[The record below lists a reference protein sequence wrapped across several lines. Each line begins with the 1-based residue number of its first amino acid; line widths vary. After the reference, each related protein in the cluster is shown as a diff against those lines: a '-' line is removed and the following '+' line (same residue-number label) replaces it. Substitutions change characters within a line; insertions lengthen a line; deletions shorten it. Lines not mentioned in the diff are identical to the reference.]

1 MLAIGVDEMSWDDMD
16 ETHYHWP
23 SPLQVKTYRG
33 KVRSLVND
41 FITENDL
48 TLPINWSS
56 PFWIILMGIEHE
68 RIHLETSSVLI
79 RQLPLKYVMP
89 APNFGECNERGEYD
103 ESPKNA
109 LHPVPART
117 ITQGKD
123 NGAKSFSWDNEYGS
137 LKTLLPAFRASKYL
151 VSNREFA
158 DFVSANGYRRK
169 EFWSKEGQRWL
180 AYTKAECP
188 TFWRKV
194 GSDLKAWR
202 YRTMTREINMPWDWP
217 ADVNCLEAEAYC
229 LWASKKN
236 W

>member
-1 MLAIGVDEMSWDDMD
+1 
-16 ETHYHWP
+16 
-23 SPLQVKTYRG
+23 
-33 KVRSLVND
+33 
-41 FITENDL
+41 
-48 TLPINWSS
+48 
-56 PFWIILMGIEHE
+56 MGIEHE

-79 RQLPLKYVMP
+79 RQLPLKYVVP

-137 LKTLLPAFRASKYL
+137 LKTVLPAFRASKYL

-169 EFWSKEGQRWL
+169 EFWSEEGQRWL

-194 GSDLKAWR
+194 GYMGFRRYNHRHSIKIPDGKCAW
-202 YRTMTREINMPWDWP
+202 TLLFVGPKRE
-217 ADVNCLEAEAYC
+217 VKLH
-229 LWASKKN
+229 SKYAKN
-236 W
+236 P